1 MAPTLRYRGH
11 EEKGGAMKKKKS
23 GKSKAAKSMRTLP
36 AKTVSAR
43 NAKTVKGGGS
53 TKGTLPNEN
62 ISFNF
67 GKPHIE
73 Y

>member
-1 MAPTLRYRGH
+1 
-11 EEKGGAMKKKKS
+11 MKKKKP

-53 TKGTLPNEN
+53 TKGTGPTEQVSL
-62 ISFNF
+62 NF
-67 GKPHIE
+67 AKIHLE